1 MSKKAL
7 SFLLLAIGGIL
18 ILILNADVASFNFF
32 GFGVSISKAYVYLG
46 FALWGMALRSFF

>member
-1 MSKKAL
+1 MSKKAM
-7 SFLLLAIGGIL
+7 SFLLLAVSGIL
-18 ILILNADVASFNFF
+18 ILILNAEAGSLNLF

>member
-1 MSKKAL
+1 MSKKAM
-7 SFLLLAIGGIL
+7 SFLLVAIGGIL
-18 ILILNADVASFNFF
+18 ILILNADVASFNLF

>member
-1 MSKKAL
+1 MSKKAM
-7 SFLLLAIGGIL
+7 SFLLLAVGGIL
-18 ILILNADVASFNFF
+18 ILILNADAGSFNLF